1 MLTSV
6 RESLDIF
13 SFRKPFVESE
23 ALPQMWA
30 QPSRSSPVQTKPL
43 SGWSPRGRLF
53 DGWQFGHLIFLVVIT
68 AELCSLKSMPHRM
81 PCPSGRTLGNFC
93 SKMDCWLGYDR
104 EHSILQHHPS
114 AAFSVTTAD
123 RGELV
128 LGLFKSIFK
137 TTFYY
142 TLKTP

>member
-1 MLTSV
+1 M
-6 RESLDIF
+6 
-13 SFRKPFVESE
+13 KPCPKCGLNRPDPV
-23 ALPQMWA
+23 L
-30 QPSRSSPVQTKPL
+30 PVQTKPL

-68 AELCSLKSMPHRM
+68 AELCSLKSMPHSM

-93 SKMDCWLGYDR
+93 SKMDSWLGYDR

-142 TLKTP
+142 TLKTPWCDLALHLFV